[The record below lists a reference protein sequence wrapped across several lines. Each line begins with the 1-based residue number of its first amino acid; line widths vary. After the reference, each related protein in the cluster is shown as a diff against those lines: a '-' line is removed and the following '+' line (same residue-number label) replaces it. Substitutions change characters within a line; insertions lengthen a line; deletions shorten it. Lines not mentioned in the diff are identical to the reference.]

1 MVEVDPPGVKLAG
14 RLDTG
19 AESCSLHAV
28 EVVPFDRDGARW
40 VRFVIAEKAGEGKV
54 IERPVVRTVL
64 IKRHDAEPQR
74 RFVVKLNLRIGKIDE
89 TVDVTL
95 ADRGDFDYSVLVG
108 RNFLTDNAIIDVSR
122 KFTVK

>member
-1 MVEVDPPGVKLAG
+1 MVEVDPPGVQLEA

-19 AESCSLHAV
+19 ADSCSLHAV
-28 EVVPFDRDGARW
+28 DVVPFDRDGERW
-40 VRFVIAEKAGEGKV
+40 VRFVIAGKVSEGKV
-54 IERPVVRTVL
+54 IERPIVRTVL

-74 RFVVKLNLRIGKIDE
+74 RYVVKLNFRIGKIDE

-108 RNFLTDNAIIDVSR
+108 RNFLTDNAIVDVSR